1 MAWEQGRL
9 IGEDGRKPDGNIPK
23 IPQRDIT
30 QHDVDRTIGLR
41 NCDMMKLADA
51 ILANEV
57 SMKSNKLPGD
67 QQREGV
73 TLQDWCQTRKRI
85 RIVMNELMVEFRGK
99 DLPSKKKEY
108 VAYTDNE
115 WDDLAKEKN
124 LSDETLKNIVV
135 EVEKDKPGLDWLE
148 GRGHALAPMHR
159 DTDPAPSIYV
169 EAVAKFAKVVVRSAN
184 GTSSLQFR
192 VKVAASLKDALAILP
207 AIERVSKPKVVV
219 IFLYYTHGESLYVR
233 PVDVVF
239 VNAQIL
245 REDDDQGED
254 AYSPPRRVLK
264 APVLFICD
272 SAGSVNVQAF
282 AANSQ
287 TRVWSAHRTTYLSS
301 TERCFRKSVM
311 DPRPVVHLIHC
322 YPTVVDQ
329 REEFHTFS
337 EFSGIKKELDP
348 CWDESVKAP
357 SEDWAGGKCG
367 VALPLLKQA
376 LLLAL
381 KKYDCRVVN
390 IWGGGNITAL
400 ALVSPL
406 LQKPSKSLSPHPL
419 MFYGIGGPPIPM
431 AGHQYSCSSYLIW
444 QAENR
449 EVLEIVCSD
458 KDVHATHL
466 RVSGMNFI
474 PDGYAAPPL
483 VRKQRVEAES
493 QLVVSTA
500 PETDTQPPSPAPDN
514 DPRDDNV
521 DDDEPST
528 PREDVIRTP
537 PPVPA
542 PQLQT
547 LPASR
552 LANVFSR
559 KSKSLQVNIREPPS
573 QELIQRVVDAFNASL
588 PSSPR
593 RSAPQRR
600 PSLLPSAPTQEDLPQ
615 EELSPLRERRTKLK

>member
-30 QHDVDRTIGLR
+30 WHDVDCIIGLR
-41 NCDMMKLADA
+41 DCDMMKLADA

-57 SMKSNKLPGD
+57 NIKSNKILGN

-85 RIVMNELMVEFRGK
+85 RIVMNELMVEFRGN

-108 VAYTDNE
+108 VAYTDDE
-115 WDDLAKEKN
+115 WDDLPKEKN

-135 EVEKDKPGLDWLE
+135 EVEKDKPSLDWLE
-148 GRGHALAPMHR
+148 GRGHALAPTQR

-169 EAVAKFAKVVVRSAN
+169 EAVAKFAKVVVRSVD

-192 VKVAASLKDALAILP
+192 VEVAATLKDALAILP
-207 AIERVSKPKVVV
+207 AVERASKPKVVV
-219 IFLYYTHGESLYVR
+219 IFSYDTHRESLYVR
-233 PVDVVF
+233 PTDVVS

-264 APVLFICD
+264 APVLFICN

-282 AANSQ
+282 PANSQ
-287 TRVWSAHRTTYLSS
+287 TRVWSAHRTTYLPS

-322 YPTVVDQ
+322 YLTAVDQ
-329 REEFHTFS
+329 REEFHTLS
-337 EFSGIKKELDP
+337 KFSGIKKELDP

-367 VALPLLKQA
+367 VALLLLKQA

-390 IWGGGNITAL
+390 IWGGGNIIAL

-406 LQKPSKSLSPHPL
+406 LQKPSKSLSSQPL
-419 MFYGIGGPPIPM
+419 MFCGIGGPSIPM
-431 AGHQYSCSSYLIW
+431 AGQQYSRSSFLIW

-449 EVLEIVCSD
+449 EVLEIVRSD
-458 KDVHATHL
+458 EDVHAAHH

-474 PDGYAAPPL
+474 PDGYG
-483 VRKQRVEAES
+483 V
-493 QLVVSTA
+493 
-500 PETDTQPPSPAPDN
+500 PPS
-514 DPRDDNV
+514 V
-521 DDDEPST
+521 
-528 PREDVIRTP
+528 
-537 PPVPA
+537 
-542 PQLQT
+542 
-547 LPASR
+547 
-552 LANVFSR
+552 
-559 KSKSLQVNIREPPS
+559 
-573 QELIQRVVDAFNASL
+573 
-588 PSSPR
+588 
-593 RSAPQRR
+593 
-600 PSLLPSAPTQEDLPQ
+600 
-615 EELSPLRERRTKLK
+615 